1 MTAAVM
7 NTWDVYWGLRVSEC
21 PCDVHFVEW
30 LEENGVSGK
39 TIYHMGSGGHH
50 YVGVRCAE
58 PELDNRVLSI
68 TASTPEYE
76 AFIKLAKEQPAL
88 LHHYTCYFGDIYTSH
103 ADLLPTFDVVTLF
116 HACEFRNEKND
127 AYGALTDLQVME
139 LFRRQAEARRAHPV
153 LHRLLRLRADEAAS
167 GEARGKPAGGES
179 RPLQDAAGLS

>member
-1 MTAAVM
+1 M
-7 NTWDVYWGLRVSEC
+7 
-21 PCDVHFVEW
+21 HFVEW
-30 LEENGVSGK
+30 LEENGVTGR

-58 PELDNRVLSI
+58 PELDNRVMSI

-103 ADLLPTFDVVTLF
+103 ADLLPPFDVVTLF

-127 AYGALTDLQVME
+127 AYGALTDLEVME
-139 LFRRQAEARRAHPV
+139 LFV
-153 LHRLLRLRADEAAS
+153 DKLS
-167 GEARGKPAGGES
+167 PAGTSCSTPAPSPTS
-179 RPLQDAAGLS
+179 RRSRSWRSSRKAGRWRISASSRRCRSIVRSPELLDGTNAST